1 MYFKDERKNY
11 PQVQQA
17 RTSNDL
23 ENVGRDDGFGARRLA
38 LALKLRA
45 DWLTLVPGLIFE
57 SHNVPR
63 ILQWRGS
70 RGRAGTGV
78 WETEVPQWDLGT
90 KPW

>member
-45 DWLTLVPGLIFE
+45 D
-57 SHNVPR
+57 
-63 ILQWRGS
+63 
-70 RGRAGTGV
+70 
-78 WETEVPQWDLGT
+78 
-90 KPW
+90 